1 MRELEH
7 IEEEIR
13 LERKE
18 IDEEHDLAEKQI
30 MKQIADIKKIRFQL
44 NKELKKVEDL
54 YDMRKSNI
62 DYHKS

>member
-13 LERKE
+13 VEKKE
-18 IDEEHDLAEKQI
+18 VDEEHDLAEKHM